1 MDRRLERYHR
11 IVRESPTEVVEP
23 PAGLSQAIEQMAKDK
38 RRPRTAIARWVS
50 KQWAELH
57 YERIQGQPLPLASA
71 ALGMVQKE
79 STERPTHFP
88 SHFGLGLIPSTLS
101 IGGYRQDKTYTSCY
115 TSLSVPRPFDPTLH
129 GTIAGTVGFGYMGYQ
144 GNPDP
149 AQHDI
154 TTRRGGGPR
163 GGFSW
168 TTGPTEGNYPTGVLP
183 QPTFNLGILGFSNGG
198 WNPEGLQWTNRPKQV
213 RLQGLRN
220 NSVHRVMFARSRKVM
235 FRNLYGP
242 VSEDEATPKAPNVL
256 INGTK
261 PISGITNLRI
271 KRRYNAPAE
280 ATIDINSVAGR
291 RSGQIKLGDTV
302 QVFASPR
309 QWDNPPL
316 IFTGFV
322 SDIEEDSTRVSII
335 CLDALG
341 YLTKE
346 VLLTNPTYQETDA
359 GVVCRDIIAGSSYG
373 PPLGK
378 ISTQTR
384 VILPSSLN
392 LSGKSRLDAIQTILD
407 IVNNTPNQVILQAE
421 VNGYINLV
429 RLREVDDASLKPYIA
444 GRLPKTAVPQ
454 DLYPTQITRD
464 EGDLDFVNKVT
475 VKNSELGITV
485 TEPTT
490 NPQNPVHIIV
500 EETAATDA
508 PTAKFFA
515 QQILNQQGRA
525 GSRWNVQALPERFDI
540 MPGQIVEFAST
551 DGGLAGRQRVFDV
564 SIEYAPGTAT
574 MMLTVGRQAPDLV
587 SMLRYATGVSQ

>member
-11 IVRESPTEVVEP
+11 IVRESPSEIIEP
-23 PAGLSQAIEQMAKDK
+23 PSGLRNAVEQMAKDK
-38 RRPRTAIARWVS
+38 RRPKTAIARWVS
-50 KQWAELH
+50 KQWAEAH
-57 YERIQGQPLPLASA
+57 VERIQGDPLPSPSPTI
-71 ALGMVQKE
+71 GMVQKE
-79 STERPTHFP
+79 TLERPTHFP

-115 TSLSVPRPFDPTLH
+115 TSLSIPRPFDPTLH

-149 AQHDI
+149 AKYDI

-168 TTGPTEGNYPTGVLP
+168 TTGPTEGNYPSGVLP

-220 NSVHRVMFARSRKVM
+220 NSAHRVMFARSRKVM

-242 VSEDEATPKAPNVL
+242 ISEDEATPKAPSVL
-256 INGTK
+256 INGTRA
-261 PISGITNLRI
+261 ISGIKNLRI

-280 ATIDINSVAGR
+280 ATIDVNSVAGR

-322 SDIEEDSTRVSII
+322 SDIEENSTSISII

-359 GVVCRDIIAGSSYG
+359 GVVARDIIAGSSYS

-421 VNGYINLV
+421 VNGFINLV
-429 RLREVDDASLKPYIA
+429 RLREIEDTSLKPYIA
-444 GRLPKTAVPQ
+444 GRLPKTSTPQ
-454 DLYPTQITRD
+454 DLYPTNITRD

-475 VKNSELGITV
+475 IKNSELGITV
-485 TEPTT
+485 TEPAVS
-490 NPQNPVHIIV
+490 PQNPVHIIV

-515 QQILNQQGRA
+515 QQLLNQQGRSGA
-525 GSRWNVQALPERFDI
+525 RWSVQALPERFDI

-551 DGGLAGRQRVFDV
+551 DGGLAGRQRVFDISIQYSPDSV
-564 SIEYAPGTAT
+564 S
-574 MMLTVGRQAPDLV
+574 MSMTVGRQAPDLV
-587 SMLRYATGVSQ
+587 AMLRYATGVSQ